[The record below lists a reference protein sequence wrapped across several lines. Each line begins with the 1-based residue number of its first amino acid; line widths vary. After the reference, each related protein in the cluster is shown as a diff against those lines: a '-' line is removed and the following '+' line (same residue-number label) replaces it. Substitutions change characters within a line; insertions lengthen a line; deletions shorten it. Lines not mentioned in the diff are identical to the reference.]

1 MLIQTTALAIAL
13 WPALLQTDKAYDK
26 NDQAHAANKMYQ
38 QDPCFVHKASELMGA
53 DVKNPQGEDLGEI
66 NDLVIN
72 PETGEVEY
80 AVLSFGGFLGMGDK
94 LFALPWGVL
103 EPVHQTDGEQKYLLL
118 AVDKERLKSSPGF
131 PKDNWPDMSSP
142 EWAGTVSDYYKDDL
156 RARRSGSG
164 ETAKAGQAIDAS
176 KRFHLVKAS
185 DLEGTDV
192 KTSDGK
198 DAGTIGELAI
208 DPTRGRIAFFVL
220 SSGGFLG
227 FGKDEYILPWQACT
241 ISVDEDKDLV
251 CMLDAPQ
258 AKFEKAPDYSDKDW
272 KRMSD
277 PVFVREVYTF
287 YGTPVYW
294 KDADL
299 MEASSHKKPADTRNP

>member
-1 MLIQTTALAIAL
+1 MSIQATALAIAL
-13 WPALLQTDKAYDK
+13 WPALVQTDEAGYKGTKD
-26 NDQAHAANKMYQ
+26 HASKMYQ
-38 QDPCFVHKASELMGA
+38 QESCFVHKASDLVGCN
-53 DVKNPQGEDLGEI
+53 VKNASGEDLGEI
-66 NDLVIN
+66 KDIVIN

-94 LFALPWGVL
+94 LFALPWGVF
-103 EPVHQTDGEQKYLLL
+103 ESVHEQDGDQRYLLL
-118 AVDKERLKSSPGF
+118 SVDKERLKNSPGF

-142 EWAGTVSDYYKDDL
+142 DWANTIRDFYKSDLEARREGTVE
-156 RARRSGSG
+156 A
-164 ETAKAGQAIDAS
+164 AGAGKAIDAS
-176 KRFHLVKAS
+176 RRYHLVKAS
-185 DLEGTDV
+185 DLKGTDV

-198 DAGTIGELAI
+198 EAGEIGELAI
-208 DPTRGRIAFFVL
+208 DPTRGRVAFFVL

-251 CMLDAPQ
+251 CNLSVPQ

-277 PVFVREVYTF
+277 PVFVHDVYTY

-294 KDADL
+294 KDSD
-299 MEASSHKKPADTRNP
+299 MIEAGSRKAGTR